1 MAKDQS
7 RMLGEGG
14 KEGSLLTLFGEMAI
28 AIHIWKT
35 FIGNTQSYFFF
46 LFLLPCFFRHC
57 ITSMFNLYCSHLFS
71 VLVIISVYVYT
82 RDIESTSLILQNNIL

>member
-46 LFLLPCFFRHC
+46 FSFYLVFSDIASLPCLIFIAVICF
-57 ITSMFNLYCSHLFS
+57 LF
-71 VLVIISVYVYT
+71 
-82 RDIESTSLILQNNIL
+82 